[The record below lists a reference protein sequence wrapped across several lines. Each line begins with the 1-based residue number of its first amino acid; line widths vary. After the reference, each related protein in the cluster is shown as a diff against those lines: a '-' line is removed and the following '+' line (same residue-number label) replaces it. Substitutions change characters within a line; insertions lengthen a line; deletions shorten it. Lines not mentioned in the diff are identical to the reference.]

1 MKVKVSSMKK
11 FQTKEEF
18 KRDIIEK
25 LKQSEAEIER
35 GEGIEAEVVF
45 KEWRQK
51 YGY

>member
-1 MKVKVSSMKK
+1 MKISSKGVRV
-11 FQTKEEF
+11 FNTEEELR
-18 KRDIIEK
+18 RDIIKK

-35 GEGIEAEVVF
+35 GEGIKAEIVF